1 MNRKMHLH
9 SRLFTAGLYGA
20 SSSSGPGLSKGAIIG
35 IVAGAVAVV
44 LVMIIVSVSL
54 VRKRSR
60 LNQEHTPQK
69 YPPNQYV
76 PQMITTRRG
85 VLYQAQPAPHTCAPD
100 YQPPSVPPPTY
111 KERGDGTQLV
121 A

>member
-1 MNRKMHLH
+1 MHLH

-20 SSSSGPGLSKGAIIG
+20 SSSSGPGISTGAIIG

-60 LNQEHTPQK
+60 LNQQNTPQK

-76 PQMITTRRG
+76 PQTITTRRG
-85 VLYQAQPAPHTCAPD
+85 VLYQPQPAPHTCAPD

-111 KERGDGTQLV
+111 KEREDGTQLV

>member
-1 MNRKMHLH
+1 MHLH
-9 SRLFTAGLYGA
+9 SRLFTSGLYGV
-20 SSSSGPGLSKGAIIG
+20 SSSSGGPGLSRGAIIG

-44 LVMIIVSVSL
+44 LVMIIVTVSL

-60 LNQEHTPQK
+60 LNQENMPQK

-85 VLYQAQPAPHTCAPD
+85 VLYQAQPPPHTSAPD

-111 KERGDGTQLV
+111 KDTRGDGTQLV